1 MACLLCGSRTPTRR
15 IVDVDDGSI
24 QAEVCRSCAE
34 EVLLLD
40 VGSPTCGFCTEM
52 ADYALAKIRESAD
65 VSPPYDAESDLEIIE
80 AHVLCEEHL
89 RDLQAIAP
97 EPS

>member
-1 MACLLCGSRTPTRR
+1 MACLLCGSRTTTRR
-15 IVDVDDGSI
+15 IVDLDDGSV

-40 VGSPTCGFCTEM
+40 GGSPTCDFCTEI
-52 ADYALAKIRESAD
+52 ADYALTKVRESED
-65 VSPPYDAESDLEIIE
+65 VSPPFDVESDLEIIE
-80 AHVLCEEHL
+80 QYVLCEEHL
-89 RDLQAIAP
+89 RDLQAVAP